1 MPAGR
6 YWDLQLVQNYI
17 YPCATFGV
25 EPLATWLKAK
35 PDELIRMFPENEIN
49 VVVVGGETNGYWH
62 IMGAK
67 YRTTVSID
75 AWR

>member
-17 YPCATFGV
+17 YPWATFGGSRWRRSSRPTRTSSIPIFQ
-25 EPLATWLKAK
+25 EK
-35 PDELIRMFPENEIN
+35 DIN
-49 VVVVGGETNGYWH
+49 VVVVGGETNGYWR

-67 YRTTVSID
+67 LRKSVSID
-75 AWR
+75 DWR